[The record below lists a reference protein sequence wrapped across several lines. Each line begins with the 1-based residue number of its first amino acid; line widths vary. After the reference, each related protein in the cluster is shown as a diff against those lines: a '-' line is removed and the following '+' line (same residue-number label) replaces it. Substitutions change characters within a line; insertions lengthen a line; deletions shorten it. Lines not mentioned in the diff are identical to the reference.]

1 MNRAAIRVENLSKRY
16 RLGARRGQYLTLRET
31 IMATVK
37 APFRNLGRLLGG
49 RGRDR
54 DILWALKDVS
64 LEVNEGEVLGIIG
77 GNGAGKSTLLRI
89 LSRITRPTSGRAEI
103 FGRVGSLLEVGTG
116 FHPELTGRENVYLNG
131 AVLGMRKTEI
141 DRQFDSIV
149 DFAGIEQFLDTPVK
163 RYSTG
168 MYVRLAFSVA
178 AHLDTEILLV
188 DEVLAVGDMGFQE
201 KCLGKMSEVTRQG
214 RTVLFVSHNLGAV
227 GKLCSRV
234 AVLLR
239 GETAYLGETEEGI
252 AAYTKQYAET
262 TEGNNFITV
271 NAESFHT
278 DSKYRLAGLEIR
290 NREGEMLDY
299 LCTGDSVIFRI
310 KYDMRDELLK
320 PNFRLQIF
328 SEDRTE
334 LFRVASAYISGVHV
348 PVLPVGTGHADLLI
362 DFFPF
367 TSGKYFIDL
376 GLAGLGEGFVHT
388 VEYAA
393 TLKVQ
398 AKDVY
403 GSGVHMTTQLGFLVC
418 PHDWV
423 ISVNGQV
430 ISMKSNQ

>member
-1 MNRAAIRVENLSKRY
+1 MPERARCF
-16 RLGARRGQYLTLRET
+16 G
-31 IMATVK
+31 
-37 APFRNLGRLLGG
+37 
-49 RGRDR
+49 
-54 DILWALKDVS
+54 
-64 LEVNEGEVLGIIG
+64 
-77 GNGAGKSTLLRI
+77 I

-116 FHPELTGRENVYLNG
+116 FHPELTGRGNVYLNG

-234 AVLLR
+234 AVLLH

-271 NAESFHT
+271 NADSFHS
-278 DSKYRLAGLEIR
+278 DSKCPFGRSGNQKQGRGDAGLPLHR
-290 NREGEMLDY
+290 
-299 LCTGDSVIFRI
+299 
-310 KYDMRDELLK
+310 
-320 PNFRLQIF
+320 
-328 SEDRTE
+328 
-334 LFRVASAYISGVHV
+334 
-348 PVLPVGTGHADLLI
+348 
-362 DFFPF
+362 
-367 TSGKYFIDL
+367 
-376 GLAGLGEGFVHT
+376 GLG
-388 VEYAA
+388 
-393 TLKVQ
+393 
-398 AKDVY
+398 D
-403 GSGVHMTTQLGFLVC
+403 
-418 PHDWV
+418 
-423 ISVNGQV
+423 ISHQ
-430 ISMKSNQ
+430 IRYER